1 VFGLGQLGRRAVESV
16 VSLFAILGFV
26 YVPLGRHTGYEHAK
40 AVLATPAAAEAMR
53 DLTAAAL
60 SLRQRA
66 LDLVTGTP
74 EPQSANPAEIKGPG
88 AVSPTHGPRAVPPKL
103 R

>member
-1 VFGLGQLGRRAVESV
+1 MESV

-40 AVLATPAAAEAMR
+40 AVMATPAAAEAMR
-53 DLTAAAL
+53 DLTAAVL

-66 LDLVTGTP
+66 LDFVTGTP
-74 EPQSANPAEIKGPG
+74 EPESANPAEIRGPG
-88 AVSPTHGPRAVPPKL
+88 PIGPTRGPRAVPPKL